1 MSVLSNNE
9 DIQELQDHIAELE
22 AKIILSGEIV
32 KKLNQRVVKL
42 EQIAKEKGLLD
53 KTSDDD
59 VCVIC

>member
-1 MSVLSNNE
+1 MSVLSSNE
-9 DIQELQDHIAELE
+9 DIEELKDHIAELE
-22 AKIILSGEIV
+22 SKIILSGEIV